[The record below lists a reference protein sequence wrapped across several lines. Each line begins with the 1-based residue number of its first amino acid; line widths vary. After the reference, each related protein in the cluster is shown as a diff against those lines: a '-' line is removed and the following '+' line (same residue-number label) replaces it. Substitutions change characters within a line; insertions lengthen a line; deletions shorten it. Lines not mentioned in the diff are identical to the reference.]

1 MFITKR
7 ELNKKLDLLIYRQNL
22 LATIIV
28 KTQLDG
34 DRQKRIDKKWNEIW
48 KEIMEEK
55 DA

>member
-1 MFITKR
+1 MITKR
-7 ELNKKLDLLIYRQNL
+7 ELNKKLDLLIHRQNL

-34 DRQKRIDKKWNEIW
+34 DRQKRVGEKWNEIW